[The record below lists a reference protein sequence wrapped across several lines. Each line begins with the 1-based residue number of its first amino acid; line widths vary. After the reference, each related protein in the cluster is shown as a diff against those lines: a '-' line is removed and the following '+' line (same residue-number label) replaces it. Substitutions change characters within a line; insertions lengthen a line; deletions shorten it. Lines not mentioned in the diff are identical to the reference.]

1 MMLRRRLWQPR
12 WVLRLLL
19 LLLLLRVVTTLHHH
33 RTSLTAAVVMMTTMN
48 DAHVAKFRFYVFALA
63 AAFGENS
70 CSERTN
76 QSTEC
81 FQQPQ
86 FVLAE
91 TLRRCCTHLFPI
103 FSTLSI
109 VEAI

>member
-1 MMLRRRLWQPR
+1 MLRRRLWQPR
-12 WVLRLLL
+12 WALR
-19 LLLLLRVVTTLHHH
+19 LLLRVVTTLHHH

-48 DAHVAKFRFYVFALA
+48 DAHVAEFRFLCVCTA
-63 AAFGENS
+63 AVNEQINQPNAFSSS
-70 CSERTN
+70 CCSLLT
-76 QSTEC
+76 SG
-81 FQQPQ
+81 

-103 FSTLSI
+103 SITLSI